1 VSVSCLVFVVRTG
14 LDVAIGLLDQD
25 TRVLYAGR
33 AVALS
38 LSNGLDGVRG
48 ILPSNGILYLAR
60 RNWSRSY
67 GYKALSI
74 PGCWVEKRDCR

>member
-1 VSVSCLVFVVRTG
+1 LLLVVSVSCLVVVVRIG
-14 LDVAIGLLDQD
+14 LDVTIGLLDQN
-25 TRVLYAGR
+25 TLVSAGQ

-38 LSNGLDGVRG
+38 LSNGLELSRE

-67 GYKALSI
+67 GYTVISI
-74 PGCWVEKRDCR
+74 PG